1 MSKLK
6 IEDYRHKLRVPI
18 DGSFDLSAVNPADT
32 FQIGDKKK
40 AGKDLVTIHQRLQV
54 LQEKLYAQS
63 EKALLIVL
71 QAIDTGGKDST
82 IRRVFGT
89 LNPQGVRVISFKVPS
104 SKERSYDY
112 LWRIHREVPPKGYIH
127 IFNRS
132 HYEDVLIVRVKQL
145 ASADQIEQRYDQIN
159 SFERYLTDNWVTIL
173 KFFLC
178 ISKDEQKRRLQDRLD
193 RPDKHWKF
201 SKDDL
206 TERALW
212 DDYMG
217 AFDLALNRCS
227 TSHAPWYC
235 IPANH
240 KWARDVL
247 VGSIVLHTMEEMD
260 LQFPE
265 AEEGLD
271 EIVIPD

>member
-1 MSKLK
+1 MSKMK

-32 FQIGDKKK
+32 CQVGDKKK
-40 AGKDLVTIHQRLQV
+40 AKKDLFTIHERLQM
-54 LQEKLYAQS
+54 LQEKLYAQA

-112 LWRIHREVPPKGYIH
+112 LWRIHQQVPPKGFIH

-132 HYEDVLIVRVKQL
+132 HYEDVLIVRVKGL
-145 ASADQIEQRYDQIN
+145 APLEQIEQRYDQIN
-159 SFERYLTDNWVTIL
+159 AFESYLKDNGVTIL

-178 ISKDEQKRRLQDRLD
+178 ISKAEQKRRLQDRLD

-206 TERALW
+206 KERELW
-212 DDYMG
+212 DNYMR
-217 AFDLALNRCS
+217 AFDLVLNRCS
-227 TSHAPWYC
+227 TDYAPWYC
-235 IPANH
+235 IPANR
-240 KWARDVL
+240 KWVRDVL
-247 VGSIVLHTMEEMD
+247 IGSIVLHTMEEMG
-260 LQFPE
+260 LYFPE